1 MNETKYPLFVKA
13 DVDAFFGLLS
23 DSIAKVL
30 IIIGVMIYS
39 FNAPASLVYGR
50 VLPGIGIG
58 TAVGAFFYAHQAKRL
73 SQKLGRI
80 DVTAQPYGLSSTHV
94 FIWLYSIMGP
104 VYWTTNDPVLA
115 WQIGLAAC
123 VIGGFIEMLGS
134 LYGEWLRKIT
144 PRAALLGSLAGVAIT
159 YVGLSA
165 MLDVGTIPSVTLIPV
180 VLVFIGFFA
189 KDKLPFGLPAGI
201 GAVLIGTILAWLFG
215 YKDITGLASSFEY
228 TSVYFP
234 IPVLGDIVNG
244 FRNIGPFLAIVIPIE
259 LHNTLTT
266 LQSVEAAN
274 AAGDPYDAKETMV
287 MDGVGTCVG
296 ALFGSPFPTTVYI
309 GHPTWKEIG
318 AGRGYMIMEGVFYLL
333 MGFTGLMGVVNAIVP
348 YQVAMVF
355 LLFIGLTQ
363 GAQAFN
369 KSPKRHAPAVWFAV
383 FPAILAWSGKWL
395 AKLGDAEAIDGIST
409 TFRSVGNG
417 YIVISLIWGAL
428 LAFIIDRRYKEAA
441 IVCAVATVL
450 SAIGFIH
457 ATELGFFF
465 TGHWTIGYLF
475 ITILLAGY
483 HVWQQKSENAQPRI
497 EAGDEE
503 VA

>member
-1 MNETKYPLFVKA
+1 MKETNYPLFVKA

-39 FNAPASLVYGR
+39 FNAPASLVYGK

-58 TAVGAFFYAHQAKRL
+58 TAVGAFFYANQAKRL
-73 SQKLGRI
+73 SQKLGRTDI
-80 DVTAQPYGLSSTHV
+80 TAQPYGLSSTHV
-94 FIWLYSIMGP
+94 FVWLFSIMGP
-104 VYWTTNDPVLA
+104 VYWTTDDPILA

-123 VIGGFIEMLGS
+123 VIGGVIEMLGS

-165 MLDVGTIPSVTLIPV
+165 MLDVGTIPKVTLIPV
-180 VLVFIGFFA
+180 MLVFIGFFA

-228 TSVYFP
+228 TSIYFP
-234 IPVLGDIVNG
+234 VPVIGDIVNG
-244 FRNIGPFLAIVIPIE
+244 FRNIGPFLAIIIPIE

-274 AAGDPYDAKETMV
+274 AAGDPYNAKETMI
-287 MDGVGTCVG
+287 MDGIGTCTS

-318 AGRGYMIMEGVFYLL
+318 AGRGYMIMEGIFYLVV
-333 MGFTGLMGVVNAIVP
+333 GFTGLMGVVNAIVP

-363 GAQAFN
+363 GAQAFT

-383 FPAILAWSGKWL
+383 FPAIIAWTGKWL
-395 AKLGDAEAIDGIST
+395 NKLGDAEAIDGIST

-441 IVCAVATVL
+441 VVSAAATVL

-457 ATELGFFF
+457 AVELGFFF
-465 TGHWTIGYLF
+465 TGTWTIGYLF
-475 ITILLAGY
+475 ITILLGGY
-483 HVWQQKSENAQPRI
+483 HAWQQKSENAQPRI
-497 EAGDEE
+497 DAGNEE
-503 VA
+503 IA